1 MIANN
6 GALPLDA
13 VENKFRAHIFAM
25 RIRLVDL
32 FAHFDKLRSG
42 FITASQFRRCIG
54 AAYDKGVV
62 SPLTQAECDI
72 LVSHYDVKKNGMVKW
87 RAFADSIDKGV
98 FSSSYCVDPFMWI
111 VLPTSNQ
118 CTHQAH
124 RTIVF
129 GATKLE
135 QTPTK
140 YIPEGR
146 ASLYN

>member
-62 SPLTQAECDI
+62 TPLTQAECDI
-72 LVSHYDVKKNGMVKW
+72 LVTHYDVKKNGMVKW
-87 RAFADSIDKGV
+87 RAFADSIDKGI
-98 FSSSYCVDPFMWI
+98 FPCLYDIDLSIYMDRLVDNELM
-111 VLPTSNQ
+111 
-118 CTHQAH
+118 
-124 RTIVF
+124 
-129 GATKLE
+129 
-135 QTPTK
+135 
-140 YIPEGR
+140 
-146 ASLYN
+146 

>member
-13 VENKFRAHIFAM
+13 VENKFRAHVFAM

-42 FITASQFRRCIG
+42 FITASQFLRCIG

-62 SPLTQAECDI
+62 TPLTQAECDI

-87 RAFADSIDKGV
+87 RAFADSIDKGA
-98 FSSSYCVDPFMWI
+98 FYSFLSGSILVDRLLKKTI
-111 VLPTSNQ
+111 VL
-118 CTHQAH
+118 
-124 RTIVF
+124 I
-129 GATKLE
+129 GASHNSLWCYET
-135 QTPTK
+135 
-140 YIPEGR
+140 R
-146 ASLYN
+146 ADANKVHP